1 MSAHLHIIM
10 LTHTRKHM
18 SRHHGIRHMC
28 EHSVQITRTRAELNQ
43 YTHHQQQPQQQQ
55 YVIWFDQV
63 LRIRKRVLCAVSP
76 PGGLA
81 AAMSFWCDSREPAPN
96 RDVLMY

>member
-63 LRIRKRVLCAVSP
+63 PHKETCAVCRFAP
-76 PGGLA
+76 QGGLLL
-81 AAMSFWCDSREPAPN
+81 R
-96 RDVLMY
+96 